1 MADLQKTVEIL
12 FMGTDKTG
20 SVITGISKN
29 IDQFSGKIESA
40 TQPLADLATGVLK
53 TEAALAA
60 LAAGGLAYS
69 YAKAIEFEGA
79 VIDLQKVLGDNE
91 SAEGAKQA
99 ALDLSNQYGQS
110 AVDILQ
116 STSDF
121 KQAGFQH

>member
-20 SVITGISKN
+20 SVIAGISKN

-60 LAAGGLAYS
+60 LAVGGVPTPS
-69 YAKAIEFEGA
+69 MKAENSMYRWRDHHSVFF
-79 VIDLQKVLGDNE
+79 DRR
-91 SAEGAKQA
+91 
-99 ALDLSNQYGQS
+99 
-110 AVDILQ
+110 
-116 STSDF
+116 
-121 KQAGFQH
+121 